1 MCEKAA
7 QLLCRCIAV
16 NGQTQKKNDLILTER
31 HSDLRSK
38 VKDLTSTNKSYAITL
53 LFDLLLR
60 FIQIIRVVRN
70 ESDIKNIN
78 QRKAKG
84 STKPTK
90 EFWIEEIEF
99 SFWMCSDARIHSN
112 TAATKS
118 TLTSTISFV
127 LLNDD

>member
-1 MCEKAA
+1 MPQINSMCEKAA

-90 EFWIEEIEF
+90 EF
-99 SFWMCSDARIHSN
+99 
-112 TAATKS
+112 
-118 TLTSTISFV
+118 
-127 LLNDD
+127 